1 MINSLLIALDTLHE
15 YIIIVDSIVNVH
27 IVYVILLGYH
37 KKNSK
42 IQKKRP
48 KILEIQ
54 KNVTKF

>member
-48 KILEIQ
+48 
-54 KNVTKF
+54 